1 MHLDVPGK
9 PVTQPPYGFAIP
21 MRFVSF
27 SRENVYMVEDM
38 NQNSTEGQVQMTG
51 DMQDSD
57 KDTRKGREERPG
69 QREIV
74 NSERDKG

>member
-1 MHLDVPGK
+1 MHLDVSGK
-9 PVTQPPYGFAIP
+9 PVTEPPYGSAIP

-38 NQNSTEGQVQMTG
+38 NQNSTEGQVQTTG

-57 KDTRKGREERPG
+57 
-69 QREIV
+69 
-74 NSERDKG
+74 